1 MTRESCT
8 SDIART
14 VSVLRNLLYI
24 DLPDGVYRDE
34 PSSNPLKQ
42 EVERCK
48 NLGYMK
54 YVGGAENSFQ
64 SLAHSRHWRYLK
76 TLELSHLEVDSSMIL
91 EVRGTLDALRELK
104 LTNLAMV
111 DDSIFGPS
119 INGSLPPLAKLTL
132 QDIPNISADGL
143 IAYLS
148 QREAK
153 ENLIF
158 LSVANTGVSP
168 AELHRILASSPY
180 LISLEIVESV
190 SRSLPSSALP
200 SLASR
205 SLRTLHYEISN
216 ANSSPHGLKNASDSY
231 YSYLASS
238 ILSGSLPLLSNLY
251 ALSTTLPILLVPPP
265 RPTLSGN
272 RTGTIPSPLML
283 GITRPLTLYTK
294 TISELEW
301 NLTLIMP
308 PTSSFDRRLSAM
320 SIGPMSLHSPQLSPQ
335 WRDKGRESV
344 MVGNGFGGFLA
355 VPTGNRGPASPN
367 YKKKRQDSGAWMG

>member
-1 MTRESCT
+1 M

-14 VSVLRNLLYI
+14 VSALRNLLYI

-42 EVERCK
+42 EVERCT
-48 NLGYMK
+48 NLRYMK
-54 YVGGAENSFQ
+54 YVSGAENSFHN
-64 SLAHSRHWRYLK
+64 LAHSRHWRHLK
-76 TLELSHLEVDSSMIL
+76 ALELSHLEVDSSTIL
-91 EVRGTLDALRELK
+91 EVRGTLDALREVK
-104 LTNLAMV
+104 LTNLATL

-143 IAYLS
+143 ITYLS

-153 ENLIF
+153 ENLTS
-158 LSVANTGVSP
+158 LSIANTGISP
-168 AELHRILASSPY
+168 AEVHRILASSPY
-180 LISLEIVESV
+180 LTSLEIVESV
-190 SRSLPSSALP
+190 SCALPSSALP
-200 SLASR
+200 FLASR

-216 ANSSPHGLKNASDSY
+216 ANSSPRGVKTPSDSY

-238 ILSGSLPLLSNLY
+238 ILSGSLPSLSNLY
-251 ALSTTLPILLVPPP
+251 ALSTNLPTLLVPPP
-265 RPTLSGN
+265 RPTMSGN
-272 RTGTIPSPLML
+272 RSGNIPSPLML

-301 NLTLIMP
+301 DLTLIMP
-308 PTSSFDRRLSAM
+308 PTSLDRRLSAM
-320 SIGPMSLHSPQLSPQ
+320 SIGPLSLQGPQLSPQ

-355 VPTGNRGPASPN
+355 VPTDNTRPGNLKVKN
-367 YKKKRQDSGAWMG
+367 KRQDSGAWMG

>member
-1 MTRESCT
+1 M

-14 VSVLRNLLYI
+14 VSVLRNVLYI

-34 PSSNPLKQ
+34 PSAHPLKQ
-42 EVERCK
+42 EVERCTS
-48 NLGYMK
+48 LGYMK

-64 SLAHSRHWRYLK
+64 SLAHSRHWRHLK
-76 TLELSHLEVDSSMIL
+76 ALELSHLEVDSSTIL
-91 EVRGTLDALRELK
+91 EVRGTLEALRELK
-104 LTNLAMV
+104 LTNLAIL

-153 ENLIF
+153 ENLTS
-158 LSVANTGVSP
+158 LSIANTGVSP

-180 LISLEIVESV
+180 LTTLEIVESV
-190 SRSLPSSALP
+190 SRALPSSALP
-200 SLASR
+200 FLASR

-216 ANSSPHGLKNASDSY
+216 ANSSPHCLKNASDSY

-238 ILSGSLPLLSNLY
+238 ILSGSLPSLSNLY

-265 RPTLSGN
+265 RPAMSGN
-272 RTGTIPSPLML
+272 RTGNKPSPLML

-301 NLTLIMP
+301 NVTFIMP
-308 PTSSFDRRLSAM
+308 PTSSLDRRLSAM
-320 SIGPMSLHSPQLSPQ
+320 SIGPMSLHSPALSPQ

-344 MVGNGFGGFLA
+344 IVGNGFGGFLA
-355 VPTGNRGPASPN
+355 VPTTDNTRPGSPGH
-367 YKKKRQDSGAWMG
+367 KKKRQDSGAWMG